1 MSQVPLIIF
10 AVVLIVCMAAMA
22 SSLPHYDDYDGGY
35 DDGFDGGYGGGFG
48 GGYRDSVGGG
58 YGGGFGG
65 FGGGFGGGYR
75 DVVGGGYGGYGRTSE
90 VDTIQRLPFGGFIE
104 EDVITR

>member
-1 MSQVPLIIF
+1 MSQMSLIIF
-10 AVVLIVCMAAMA
+10 AVVLIVCMAATA

-35 DDGFDGGYGGGFG
+35 DGGYDDGFGGGYEGGYGGGFG
-48 GGYRDSVGGG
+48 GGYRD
-58 YGGGFGG
+58 
-65 FGGGFGGGYR
+65 
-75 DVVGGGYGGYGRTSE
+75 VVGGGYGRTSE

>member
-1 MSQVPLIIF
+1 MSLIIF
-10 AVVLIVCMAAMA
+10 AVLIVCMSATA

-35 DDGFDGGYGGGFG
+35 DEGFDGGFEGGFGGGYGGGFG
-48 GGYRDSVGGG
+48 GGYRDS
-58 YGGGFGG
+58 
-65 FGGGFGGGYR
+65 
-75 DVVGGGYGGYGRTSE
+75 VGGGYGGYGRTSE